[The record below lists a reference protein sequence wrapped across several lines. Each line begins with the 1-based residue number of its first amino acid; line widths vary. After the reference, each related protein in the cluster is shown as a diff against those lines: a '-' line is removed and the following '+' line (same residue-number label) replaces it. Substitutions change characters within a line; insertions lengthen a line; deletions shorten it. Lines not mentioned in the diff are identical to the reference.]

1 MQAFEIELK
10 VILNSDLHTA
20 GPGRTLP
27 LVDRCVEVDE
37 RGYPVIPASSLR
49 GRVRA
54 QLERLL
60 EALGERVCQPPN
72 PENMCPH
79 SPPGEL
85 PNTYC
90 RACRI
95 FGNAWRQTQ
104 VFFSDLKST
113 VDIPTEQR
121 TGIGINRFLNTVEE
135 QRLFIIETVPK
146 SMQANNAPTFVGK
159 VDGWL
164 FCEDLAWLLVSLKT
178 LTHLGGGKGRGLGR
192 VIVDITCLRVGEAHS
207 NVMKDETVE
216 NLLTEVFK

>member
-10 VILNSDLHTA
+10 VILKSDLHTA

-37 RGYPVIPASSLR
+37 RGNPMIPATSFR

-60 EALGERVCQPPN
+60 GALGERVCQPPN

-79 SPPGEL
+79 SPPGAL
-85 PNTYC
+85 PNTHC

-104 VFFSDLKST
+104 VFFSDLKSAE
-113 VDIPTEQR
+113 DILTDQR

-135 QRLFIIETVPK
+135 QRLFVIETVPK
-146 SMQANNAPTFVGK
+146 SFQSASDTSTFAGRI
-159 VDGWL
+159 DGWL
-164 FCEDLAWLLVSLKT
+164 SREDLAWLLVSLRT
-178 LTHLGGGKGRGLGR
+178 LTHIGGGKGRGLGR
-192 VIVDITCLRVGEAHS
+192 VIVEISGVRLKDDSTTMADI
-207 NVMKDETVE
+207 DVE
-216 NLLTEVFK
+216 SLLSEVFK